1 MDKIIVMVRT
11 STSEQDIT
19 DQHREME
26 DFVLSKGW
34 KKNQIIWVEEQG
46 ASAAKVDDTYRS
58 MIDTIKEKIE
68 SDKDIKCFAVWHL
81 NRLARTE
88 EVWVEVKTF
97 FVSHKVQ
104 VLVKNPELKLLTED
118 GKVDAG
124 MELAAGLL
132 AILSVQDQLERKE
145 KFKRAKKSMAASG
158 KYVGGHIVPFGYSV
172 GEDGFYVEKEDEASA
187 IRIAFQLYSTGKY
200 STYTLSKE
208 LEERGISISE
218 FKLCRMLRNK
228 AYIGE
233 AVGEYKTIFPAII
246 SKELFE
252 EVENV
257 RVNNKIEMKKKGAA
271 LGAKLIKCPS
281 CGAVFTSNSKHYR
294 CSRHSHHG
302 PCNNGFALKASIAD
316 GLLWRLA
323 STQHIQYLTD
333 LNENRV
339 DEYKKQLE
347 VIEEKMKA
355 GLEKLTIIQGKKD
368 RIADNYVDGLISKK
382 DRDKKLSKVQDEIR
396 THQEYMASLQEKWSS
411 INGLLEEGNPDSVEA
426 FVAALDT
433 MDNED
438 KFDIIH
444 KHITRLTP
452 TQVSFGKRDPRT
464 HRPNAVHIVIET
476 TKGSTYNYLYFPKL
490 FNGFNLY
497 EKVGRKWV
505 PDMYLI

>member
-19 DQHREME
+19 DQHKEME

-34 KKNQIIWVEEQG
+34 KKNQIIWIEEQG
-46 ASAAKVDDTYRS
+46 ASAAKVDSTYRS

-104 VLVKNPELKLLTED
+104 VLVKNPELRLLTED

-158 KYVGGHIVPFGYSV
+158 KYVGGHIIPYGFSVDTDGY
-172 GEDGFYVEKEDEASA
+172 YVEKEDEASA
-187 IRIAFQLYSTGKY
+187 IRLAFQLYASGKY

-218 FKLCRMLRNK
+218 YKLCRILRNK

-233 AVGEYKTIFPAII
+233 AVGEYKTIFPAIV

-252 EVENV
+252 EVEKV
-257 RVNNKIEMKKKGAA
+257 RENNKIEMKKKGAA

-302 PCNNGFALKASIAD
+302 PCDNGFALRASVAD
-316 GLLWRLA
+316 SLLWRLA
-323 STQHIQYLTD
+323 SIEHLQYLTD
-333 LNENRV
+333 LNENKTE
-339 DEYKKQLE
+339 EYKKELA
-347 VIEEKMKA
+347 VVDEKIKA
-355 GLEKLTIIQGKKD
+355 GLEKLKIIQSKKD
-368 RIADNYVDGLISKK
+368 RIAENYEDGLISKK
-382 DRDKKLSKVQDEIR
+382 TRDLRLSKVQDEAR
-396 THQEYMASLQEKWSS
+396 LRQEYLTSLQVKREG
-411 INGLLEEGNPDSVEA
+411 IAGLLEEGNPDSVEA

-444 KHITRLTP
+444 KHITRLVP

-464 HRPNAVHIVIET
+464 RRPNAVNILIET
-476 TKGSTYNYLYFPKL
+476 TKGSTFNYLYFPKCY
-490 FNGFNLY
+490 NGFNLY
-497 EKVGRKWV
+497 QKVGRRWV
-505 PDMYLI
+505 PDMHLI